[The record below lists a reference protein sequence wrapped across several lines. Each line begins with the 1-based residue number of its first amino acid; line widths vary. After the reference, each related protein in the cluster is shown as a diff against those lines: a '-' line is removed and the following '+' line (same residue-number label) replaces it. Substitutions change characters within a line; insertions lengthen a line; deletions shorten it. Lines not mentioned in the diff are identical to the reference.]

1 MSTNAQISIV
11 GTGHV
16 GSALA
21 EGLRRV
27 GYEPRTAGHDREAM
41 KAAAREAEIVFLAVP
56 WRSLDDVL
64 GIIGEDL
71 ASRIVV
77 DVTNPLTE
85 DHNLALG
92 FTTSAAEELQK
103 RLPNSTVV
111 KAFNTVFAQSMSKG
125 KAQGQPLTVFVAADD
140 GPAKEQVRLL
150 ASALGFDA
158 VDAGPLRNAR
168 LLEPLSY
175 LNIQLGHALGFG
187 TDAGFRFMHG
197 PRKGDDPR

>member
-27 GYEPRTAGHDREAM
+27 GYQPRTAGHDRDAM
-41 KAAAREAEIVFLAVP
+41 KAAARDAEIVFLAVP
-56 WRSLDDVL
+56 WTSLDDVL

-77 DVTNPLTE
+77 DVTNPLTK
-85 DHNLALG
+85 DRQLALG
-92 FTTSAAEELQK
+92 FSTSAAEELQK
-103 RLPNSTVV
+103 RLPNSKVV
-111 KAFNTVFAQSMSKG
+111 KAFNTVFAQTMSNG
-125 KAQGQPLTVFVAADD
+125 KAQGQPLTVFVASDD
-140 GPAKEQVRLL
+140 AAAKAQVRLL
-150 ASALGFDA
+150 AASLGFDA

-187 TDAGFRFMHG
+187 TDVGFRFVHG
-197 PRKGDDPR
+197 PEKA